1 MDFVNKCFLAVAM
14 LLAYSVSIGAL
25 YSKTCPFCI
34 YCGIG
39 LLALALVVL
48 RVLRRARL

>member
-1 MDFVNKCFLAVAM
+1 MGFVDKSLLAIPM

-48 RVLRRARL
+48 RVLRRTRL